1 MQGGGTYPNLFC
13 AHPPFQIDGNFG
25 ATAGIAEMLVQSHAG
40 EIHLLPALPQAW
52 HTGKVKGLKA
62 RGGFE
67 VDMEWEKGKLTK
79 AVIHSTLGGHCR
91 VRTNEKITVQNTPT
105 ETIKGENPN
114 PLFSFVDAGKPT
126 IKDKTKSNVL
136 PAIQGVTLD
145 FKTEKGKQYVLK

>member
-67 VDMEWEKGKLTK
+67 IDMEWAQGKLTK
-79 AVIHSTLGGHCR
+79 AVIHSKYGGHCR
-91 VRTNEKITVQNTPT
+91 VRTNEKMSVQNTNVQT
-105 ETIKGENPN
+105 QTGGNPN
-114 PLFSFVDAGKPT
+114 PLFSFIDAGKP
-126 IKDKTKSNVL
+126 IMQNATKSNITPVN
-136 PAIQGVTLD
+136 QGFVLD
-145 FKTEKGKQYVLK
+145 FETEKKKQYLLK